1 MAEKLRSVRGL
12 CFALSVT
19 AVMASACG
27 SPPAATI
34 TASSGMATTSTS
46 VTDAASGTTLVIG
59 NTNGGGAAT
68 ASTVPIG
75 GPTTATVANTTV
87 PSRPTS
93 TVPSTTSTTAAI
105 AGATGVQGT
114 VLFGPV
120 CPVERIPPD
129 PQCAPRPGAA
139 RIRLLRSDGVVA
151 AQGTAGVDGRFS
163 IPVAPGSYLVT
174 AAVSTPGPGRGCQ
187 VDPSQAAVVAGSLT
201 SVKVTCDTGIR

>member
-1 MAEKLRSVRGL
+1 MAEKLRSVRRL
-12 CFALSVT
+12 CLALSVT

-46 VTDAASGTTLVIG
+46 VTDAASGTLVIG
-59 NTNGGGAAT
+59 NTNGGSAAT
-68 ASTVPIG
+68 ASTVPVG
-75 GPTTATVANTTV
+75 VPTTAAVANITV

-93 TVPSTTSTTAAI
+93 TVPSTTSTTGAL
-105 AGATGVQGT
+105 AGATGVQGS

-139 RIRLLRSDGVVA
+139 RIRILWSDGVVA

-187 VDPSQAAVVAGSLT
+187 VDPSQAAVVTGSLT